1 MSKRINVNPDHY
13 KTAGRQRPGD
23 QVVQELYK
31 QRFRRSRAGKSEVK
45 ALPGDTRR
53 RKKAQPSRKRV

>member
-23 QVVQELYK
+23 QVVQDLYK
-31 QRFRRSRAGKSEVK
+31 QKFGRSRAGRSETK
-45 ALPGDTRR
+45 TLPGDTRR
-53 RKKAQPSRKRV
+53 RKKAEPRTKRV